1 MTTSALPFSLTKTEN
16 VVFNGFVMGPAP
28 MSCSFVPRK
37 KLNCINSRYLRAI
50 YSLTVELVVK
60 YFKRTCNSK
69 WEIVLIM
76 LLIRNRSLDQEYYSH
91 EGDVNVVK

>member
-37 KLNCINSRYLRAI
+37 KLNADCINSRYLRAI
-50 YSLTVELVVK
+50 YSLTVEVV
-60 YFKRTCNSK
+60 
-69 WEIVLIM
+69 V
-76 LLIRNRSLDQEYYSH
+76 
-91 EGDVNVVK
+91 